1 MKKIT
6 LEKILWSLQDM
17 KERVTVEPDIATRA
31 VGSIQR
37 MLEIV

>member
-17 KERVTVEPDIATRA
+17 KHRVIVPPEIADRA
-31 VGSIQR
+31 AGAIQR
-37 MLEIV
+37 MLAV